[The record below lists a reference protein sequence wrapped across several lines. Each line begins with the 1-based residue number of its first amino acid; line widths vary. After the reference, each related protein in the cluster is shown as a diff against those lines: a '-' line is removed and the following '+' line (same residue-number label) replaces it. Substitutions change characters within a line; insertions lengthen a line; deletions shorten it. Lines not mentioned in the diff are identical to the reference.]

1 MIYITVYTSDPD
13 HSAQGFSKGL
23 QTTLIGCDSDPDHSA
38 QGFSKGLQTTLIGCD
53 LIVSAKFDPLNLTL
67 QLFRKFHLFYFL
79 CVVSIILSYFQH
91 PKFYFCL
98 SQCMSLELI
107 KGLQYNT
114 INVDLN

>member
-53 LIVSAKFDPLNLTL
+53 FDC
-67 QLFRKFHLFYFL
+67 FSK
-79 CVVSIILSYFQH
+79 V
-91 PKFYFCL
+91 
-98 SQCMSLELI
+98 
-107 KGLQYNT
+107 
-114 INVDLN
+114 